1 MNFVTEPL
9 DKRVRDQESREKRGL
24 GGGAWELVQQC
35 WHQDQ
40 EERQGMTYGG
50 KNIETLL
57 AIATRAF
64 WPLGVAHWHC
74 VRARATPV
82 MTGNI

>member
-1 MNFVTEPL
+1 
-9 DKRVRDQESREKRGL
+9 
-24 GGGAWELVQQC
+24 
-35 WHQDQ
+35 
-40 EERQGMTYGG
+40 MTYGG

-64 WPLGVAHWHC
+64 WPLGVAHWYC